1 MKKFKNLPTYL
12 ISILICQSAG
22 LIGSFSTMSSVKGW
36 YQTINKASFNP
47 PSWVFAPAW
56 TTLFTLMGIAAAIIW
71 LSEKNEARKK
81 ALTVFGVQLV
91 LNTLWSIIFFGMK
104 NPALA
109 FVEIIFLWLAILYTI
124 ILFRKINRK
133 ASCLLIPYILWVSFA
148 SVLTLSVAILN

>member
-12 ISILICQSAG
+12 VSVLICQLAG
-22 LIGSFSTMSSVKGW
+22 IIGSLSTAPAVKGW
-36 YQTINKASFNP
+36 YTTINKSPLNP
-47 PSWVFAPAW
+47 PSWVFAPVW
-56 TTLFTLMGIAAAIIW
+56 TALFIMMGIAAGIIW

-104 NPALA
+104 NPPLA
-109 FVEIIFLWLAILYTI
+109 FIEIIVLWFAILYTI

-133 ASCLLIPYILWVSFA
+133 AAYLLIPYILWVSFA
-148 SVLTLSVAILN
+148 SILTLSVAILN